1 MPITSGS
8 GLFKTSYKADM
19 ALFGSPFLIF
29 WGIVL
34 FAGLFFLPFLI
45 SDYYLHITNLIALA
59 SIGALSLNMLT
70 GYTGLISLGHAG
82 FLAVGA
88 FTTAAL
94 AKQLGVPFVIVL
106 PASIVMGALA
116 GLLAGLP
123 ALRLRAVYVIL
134 STIAMQFIIV
144 LVATDFETRTGHVG
158 GIPISPPSIGP
169 LAFDSPKKWYFLIM
183 GVTLIVSI
191 FCINLLRTKIGRAW
205 MAIRDRDIVA
215 WALGVHIGYYKVLA
229 FMFSSAV
236 ASLAGSLSSYYLGF
250 ATTTEFTIWLSMFY
264 LAMIIVGGLGSIM
277 GSFLGAILITLLP
290 YVLSDAF
297 RTIGVSPALQ
307 GRIFAVQY
315 AILGFIISLFLV
327 LEPDGIVGIWRK
339 WVRPYFEL
347 WPFKFRKTISTT
359 K

>member
-19 ALFGSPFLIF
+19 ALFGSPFLVF

-34 FAGLFFLPFLI
+34 ILALLVLPFILPP
-45 SDYYLHITNLIALA
+45 YFLHIVNLIALA
-59 SIGALSLNMLT
+59 SIGALALNMLT
-70 GYTGLISLGHAG
+70 GYTGQISLGHAG

-94 AKQLGVPFVIVL
+94 ATRLGVPFVLVV
-106 PASIVMGALA
+106 PAAILMGALA
-116 GLLAGLP
+116 GLLTGLP

-134 STIAMQFIIV
+134 STLAIQFIIV
-144 LVATDFETRTGHVG
+144 LIANDFESRSGHVG
-158 GIPISPPSIGP
+158 GIPVAPPSIGP
-169 LAFDSPKKWYFLIM
+169 LVFDNPTKWYFLIM
-183 GVTLIVSI
+183 GTTLIVSI

-205 MAIRDRDIVA
+205 MAVRDRDIVA
-215 WALGVHIGYYKVLA
+215 WALGVNIGYYKVLA
-229 FMFSSAV
+229 FVFSSAV
-236 ASLAGSLSSYYLGF
+236 ASMAGSLASYYLGF

-290 YVLSDAF
+290 YVLSSVF
-297 RTIGVSPALQ
+297 RSIGVSPALQ

-315 AILGFIISLFLV
+315 AFLGFIIALFLI
-327 LEPDGIVGIWRK
+327 LEPDGLVGMWRK

>member
-19 ALFGSPFLIF
+19 ALFGSPFLMFWAIF
-29 WGIVL
+29 LLAALIL
-34 FAGLFFLPFLI
+34 LPFILP
-45 SDYYLHITNLIALA
+45 DYYLHIVNLIALA
-59 SIGALSLNMLT
+59 SIGALGLNMLT
-70 GYTGLISLGHAG
+70 GCTGLISLGHAG

-88 FTTAAL
+88 FTTAGL
-94 AKQLGVPFVIVL
+94 ATRLGLPFVLVL
-106 PASIVMGALA
+106 PAAIIVGALA

-134 STIAMQFIIV
+134 STIAIQFIIV
-144 LVATDFETRTGHVG
+144 LIANDFETRSGHTG
-158 GIPISPPSIGP
+158 GIPVAPPSIGP
-169 LAFDSPKKWYFLIM
+169 LTLDSPQKWYFPIM
-183 GVTLIVSI
+183 GITLIVCI

-215 WALGVHIGYYKVLA
+215 WALGVNIGYYKVLA
-229 FMFSSAV
+229 FVFSSAI
-236 ASLAGSLSSYYLGF
+236 ASLAGSIAAYYLGF

-290 YVLSDAF
+290 YVLSDVF
-297 RTIGVSPALQ
+297 RSIGVPHALQ

-315 AILGFIISLFLV
+315 ALMGFIIALFLI
-327 LEPDGIVGIWRK
+327 LEPDGIVGMWRK

-347 WPFKFRKTISTT
+347 WPFKFRKTINTT

>member
-19 ALFGSPFLIF
+19 ALFGSPFLVF

-34 FAGLFFLPFLI
+34 IAGLFFLPFLL

-70 GYTGLISLGHAG
+70 GFTGLISLGHAG
-82 FLAVGA
+82 FLAIGA

-94 AKQLGVPFVIVL
+94 ANQLGVPFLIVL
-106 PASIVMGALA
+106 PASIMMGALA

-158 GIPISPPSIGP
+158 GIPIAPPSIGP
-169 LAFDSPKKWYFLIM
+169 LAFDSPKEWYFLIM
-183 GVTLIVSI
+183 GMTLIVSI

-250 ATTTEFTIWLSMFY
+250 ATTSEFTIWLSMFY

-297 RTIGVSPALQ
+297 RAIGVSPALQ

-339 WVRPYFEL
+339 WIRPYFEL